1 METKKILG
9 IIFSLVFVCAFAFVL
24 SWGIINFN
32 KVQEGLSGTG
42 IYTEQDLNEAYQDGY
57 DTALTDKD
65 EYDTL
70 INGYRDNI
78 TTLQDTISQLNS
90 QITILT
96 KNNKDY
102 ISAITDLEEVK
113 TQNEQTILN
122 LKTEIESNESTI
134 SLLES
139 DKLELQ
145 IQVTNLEEQI
155 VERNNKITELV
166 ESITSLE
173 EEKEDLVIALNTSE
187 ENRAELEIEIAGLKE
202 KISILESEKTSL
214 ISQNNILSNQVVS
227 LNIQIDNLEELNS
240 QLESINSA
248 NVTTIT
254 SLNSQIQTLNTQISD
269 LIFASQNS
277 TSIITSLQSQVSN
290 LQESISYYQQV
301 ISGLIGENQ
310 VAVTFEFDGATYNIQ
325 VINAGSTANV
335 ANPVSSEYVI
345 FNFWTVNGVR
355 IDLSTYTFTE
365 NTKVIADVTY
375 RYKVTYLV
383 GDEEFDTQIVT
394 KDEFATL
401 PSDPEKE
408 GYEFDGWSLDGI
420 TVVNNITTS
429 PVLAH
434 TTYKAVFTKIH
445 TVTFMVEDE
454 IEDTQTIRNG
464 GYAVS
469 VNVEDTEYRKFN
481 GWLLNGSLV
490 NISSQKIVSDTIFRA
505 SFTYKYDVYFVVDG
519 EEYNSQIVTSGSYAT
534 IPASPTKT
542 GYTFKGWS
550 LSESG
555 DIVNINS
562 QIITTNTTF
571 YAVFEIN
578 NYVVTFKDGT
588 SVVNTQNIS
597 YNNNIILPDAPLKEG
612 YTFKGWAEYDNGPV
626 VELEGYKVTDNVTF
640 YAVYE
645 INNYTVNFVV
655 ENENYDTQIVN
666 YGNYATTPVAP
677 TKQGYT
683 FKGWSLSQNE
693 EVVYIDSYLISENT
707 TFYAVFELTEF
718 NISFEVDG
726 EIISSYKLLSGETI
740 TEPDMSIYNTN
751 LRKFDSWRVNG
762 RFIDLI
768 NYEITCDTIFVADF
782 AELEVQFSFENYEI
796 LWSSSSGYRGMYLRD
811 TNSGELVSYD
821 LLEFNYDMRFEQ
833 ASDTKYLIYDG
844 QNNKYY
850 GKIFEF
856 DCDTQ
861 EVRTLLDYN
870 SNQYMGWDIYYWSS
884 YDCYCIDSVSFTSE
898 SQIRCYFP
906 STGEVKS
913 LTEVR
918 GY

>member
-9 IIFSLVFVCAFAFVL
+9 IIFSIVFVCAFAFVL
-24 SWGIINFN
+24 AWGIINFN

-122 LKTEIESNESTI
+122 LETEIESNGSTI

-145 IQVTNLEEQI
+145 SQVTNLEEQI

-214 ISQNNILSNQVVS
+214 INQNNILSNQVAS

-301 ISGLIGENQ
+301 INGLIGENQ

-325 VINAGSTANV
+325 VINTGSTANV
-335 ANPVSSEYVI
+335 ANPVSTEYVI

-464 GYAVS
+464 EYAVS
-469 VNVEDTEYRKFN
+469 INVEDTEYRLFN

-555 DIVNINS
+555 TIVSINT
-562 QIITTNTTF
+562 QLITGETTF
-571 YAVFEIN
+571 YAIFEIQ
-578 NYVVTFKDGT
+578 TFT
-588 SVVNTQNIS
+588 
-597 YNNNIILPDAPLKEG
+597 A
-612 YTFKGWAEYDNGPV
+612 TFI
-626 VELEGYKVTDNVTF
+626 VEDNV
-640 YAVYE
+640 
-645 INNYTVNFVV
+645 
-655 ENENYDTQIVN
+655 YDTQVVEYNSFANLVSTPNVLDSTFYGWYVN
-666 YGNYATTPVAP
+666 GELVEYSTYP
-677 TKQGYT
+677 
-683 FKGWSLSQNE
+683 
-693 EVVYIDSYLISENT
+693 IIENT
-707 TFYAVFELTEF
+707 TFIA
-718 NISFEVDG
+718 SFTRDYTWEEMTWNGFSDFYGSEVWSDG
-726 EIISSYKLLSGETI
+726 ENYYITDSISTSYVLDSSTYTWNTVEISYPSDFSHFFADYVWSDGVNTYYSTGGSKGNTQLIFNSETLSWESITWNGLSLILGERIVTINNNYYFCSSDGYCYVLDSQTKTWTSVAYWGSDFLLGYVWSDGNNYYYSHAYNQYILDIDTFTWEPFTWNIDAIIGLNVWSDGKNYYIDDEYILDIETQ
-740 TEPDMSIYNTN
+740 TWE
-751 LRKFDSWRVNG
+751 
-762 RFIDLI
+762 
-768 NYEITCDTIFVADF
+768 EITWNGDFVAHDGKR
-782 AELEVQFSFENYEI
+782 VWTDGVNIYFSYGNSSKQYI
-796 LWSSSSGYRGMYLRD
+796 LL
-811 TNSGELVSYD
+811 
-821 LLEFNYDMRFEQ
+821 
-833 ASDTKYLIYDG
+833 
-844 QNNKYY
+844 
-850 GKIFEF
+850 
-856 DCDTQ
+856 
-861 EVRTLLDYN
+861 
-870 SNQYMGWDIYYWSS
+870 
-884 YDCYCIDSVSFTSE
+884 
-898 SQIRCYFP
+898 
-906 STGEVKS
+906 
-913 LTEVR
+913 
-918 GY
+918 